1 MAKSRNIYMDYAAS
15 VSSNPSS
22 IHVLGVEA
30 KMKLQNA
37 RAEVANILRSRP
49 EEIIFTSGGT
59 ESNNL
64 AIQGTINGVTEKS
77 FFKSSDPRVPLP
89 ARPFKNLSPLPHI
102 ITTNIE
108 HPSVLKTFKML
119 QKRKLAKI
127 SIVPVEK
134 NGIVDP
140 KKIKKEI
147 KKNTVLVSVMY
158 ANNEIGTIQ
167 PIKEIAKEIRYFK
180 KHSEKQKSFF
190 RSSDPRVPL
199 PARPFKNL
207 SVFPLLHTDAVQAPN
222 YLNLNVE
229 KLGVDL
235 LSLSG
240 SKIEG
245 AGRIGVLY
253 KRKNV
258 VLMPIFWGGDQ
269 EIGLRPGTENL
280 PEILKFSKAL
290 KLAQQNKEK
299 ESKRL
304 IKLRDYFF
312 HKLESQKQNF
322 RAGLAGVGDPGNR
335 GPEKIFVFDFLVN
348 GDLKNRLSNNINITF
363 PKIPSDLLVL
373 ELSAKGIMVSSKS
386 ACKSSQK
393 EGSYV
398 INAIRSAE
406 ARLPQNSGSP
416 ASAEEIGGLR
426 FSLGKK
432 TTKADIDYTV
442 KALSQILQKLKK
454 WYD

>member
-1 MAKSRNIYMDYAAS
+1 MAKSRNIYLDYAAS
-15 VSSNPSS
+15 VSANPSS
-22 IHVLGVEA
+22 IHALGVEA
-30 KMKLQNA
+30 KRKLENA
-37 RAEVANILRSRP
+37 RKEIADILQARP
-49 EEIIFTSGGT
+49 SEIIFTSGGT

-64 AIQGTINGVTEKS
+64 AIQGTISGCWTPNQVSNT
-77 FFKSSDPRVPLP
+77 RC
-89 ARPFKNLSPLPHI
+89 PHI

-108 HPSVLKTFKML
+108 HPSVLETFKML
-119 QKRKLAKI
+119 KKRKLAEI

-167 PIKEIAKEIRYFK
+167 PIKEIAKEIRHWKKGQKYSFSGSLSRPGGRALPLGSSACETPQKEYFWP
-180 KHSEKQKSFF
+180 FF
-190 RSSDPRVPL
+190 
-199 PARPFKNL
+199 
-207 SVFPLLHTDAVQAPN
+207 HTDAVQAVN
-222 YLNLNVE
+222 YLDLNVE

-245 AGRIGVLY
+245 AGRVGILY
-253 KRKNV
+253 KRKSV
-258 VLMPIFWGGDQ
+258 KLAPIFGGGDQ
-269 EIGLRPGTENL
+269 EMGLRPGTENL

-290 KLAQQNKEK
+290 KSVQENKEK
-299 ESKRL
+299 ETKRL

-312 HKLESQKQNF
+312 EKLESQKQNF

-335 GPEKIFVFDFLVN
+335 GPEKILVFDFLVN
-348 GDLKNRLSNNINITF
+348 GDLQNRLLNNINITF

-373 ELSAKGIMVSSKS
+373 ELSAKGIMTSSKS

-398 INAIRSAE
+398 IQAIRPESDI
-406 ARLPQNSGSP
+406 
-416 ASAEEIGGLR
+416 EIGGLR
-426 FSLGKK
+426 FSLGKD
-432 TTKADIDYTV
+432 TTKADIDYTIKV
-442 KALSQILQKLKK
+442 LVDILKKLKK
-454 WYD
+454 WYN